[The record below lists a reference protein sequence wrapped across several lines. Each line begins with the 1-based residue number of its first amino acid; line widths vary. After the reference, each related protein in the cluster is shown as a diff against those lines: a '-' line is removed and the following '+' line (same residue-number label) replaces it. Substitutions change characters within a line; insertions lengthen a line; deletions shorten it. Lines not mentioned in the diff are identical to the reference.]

1 MSEPETWALRAELGQ
16 WEAQVSSAVLEVEAV
31 RACRRYS
38 EEAADTAVAR
48 LIDVSL
54 IPLDDEVRRAAGGL
68 MPVSLRSL
76 DAIHLAT
83 ALSVADRLGGVFT
96 YDVRMAEAATA
107 AGLVVLA
114 PT

>member
-1 MSEPETWALRAELGQ
+1 MAEPETWPLRTELRR
-16 WEAQVSSAVLEVEAV
+16 WEARVSSVVLEVEAV
-31 RACRRYS
+31 RASGRYS

-48 LIDVSL
+48 LTDVSL

-96 YDVRMAEAATA
+96 YDVRLAEAATA
-107 AGLVVLA
+107 AGLAVLA
-114 PT
+114 PA

>member
-1 MSEPETWALRAELGQ
+1 MSS
-16 WEAQVSSAVLEVEAV
+16 VVLEVEVV

-54 IPLDDEVRRAAGGL
+54 IPLDDEVRRAAGGVT
-68 MPVSLRSL
+68 PVSLQSL

-83 ALSVADRLGGVFT
+83 ALSVAERLGGVFT
-96 YDVRMAEAATA
+96 YDVRLTEAATD
-107 AGLVVLA
+107 AGLTVLA
-114 PT
+114 PA

>member
-1 MSEPETWALRAELGQ
+1 MSEPETWPLRTELRR

-38 EEAADTAVAR
+38 EDAADTAVAR

-54 IPLDDEVRRAAGGL
+54 IPLDGEVRRSAGGM

-76 DAIHLAT
+76 DGIHLAT
-83 ALSVADRLGGVFT
+83 ALSMADRLGGLFT
-96 YDVRMAEAATA
+96 YDVRLAEAATA